1 MKKANGFV
9 QKRKT
14 PAKRMKKR
22 GQFILIHV
30 SGAWPVPITT
40 DKINAHAILREH
52 PLVYSHL
59 SSISR
64 PSLRDVLNKKRTLHL
79 FIPSKV
85 ISVPPLRFSI
95 RQSRLSHNYNPIL
108 DDKDSYFFFYYS
120 CFFVV
125 YFSFLSIFILY
136 SSLLAWTSTFII
148 LTIVYFAA
156 KLKRRFE

>member
-52 PLVYSHL
+52 PLVYS
-59 SSISR
+59 
-64 PSLRDVLNKKRTLHL
+64 
-79 FIPSKV
+79 
-85 ISVPPLRFSI
+85 
-95 RQSRLSHNYNPIL
+95 
-108 DDKDSYFFFYYS
+108 
-120 CFFVV
+120 VV
-125 YFSFLSIFILY
+125 
-136 SSLLAWTSTFII
+136 
-148 LTIVYFAA
+148 IVYFAA